1 MTDKLIK
8 DCNPKGHLKR
18 LDWHGIKTLQDLAAC
33 TPGDLL
39 RIRGFGRTSVRHA
52 EDLLFA
58 HGLRFRSNPPI
69 DPVTS
74 LKNLGALD
82 VALARIV
89 SIEGAV
95 RSLRVLLETEIQ
107 SARDEPPKEAA

>member
-1 MTDKLIK
+1 MIDRLIK
-8 DCNPKGHLKR
+8 DCNPQGRLKS
-18 LDWHGIKTLQDLAAC
+18 LDEDGIMTLRELAAC
-33 TPGDLL
+33 TPSFLL
-39 RIRGFGRTSVRHA
+39 SLGGFGRRSLRYA
-52 EDLLFA
+52 EELLGEY
-58 HGLRFRSNPPI
+58 GLWLRPEPPI

-74 LKNLGALD
+74 LKNLGTLD

-107 SARDEPPKEAA
+107 SANDEPSKEAA